1 MENNR
6 NAEKCFFDRNALML
20 TEEDIDTQECYR
32 HLLPE
37 QKAELIAF
45 VYEIS
50 LALYNS
56 YFEKDEST

>member
-1 MENNR
+1 MENKRDEIQRGDN
-6 NAEKCFFDRNALML
+6 RNALML

-37 QKAELIAF
+37 QKAELIVF